1 MVNHKWSILV
11 CLALIIFFIGFIG
24 ANVLHVGKCIAEYQH
39 DRLQRMEEI
48 LDE

>member
-1 MVNHKWSILV
+1 MVNHRWSILV

-24 ANVLHVGKCIAEYQH
+24 ANLLNASRCIAKYQN

-48 LDE
+48 LNE